1 MWKPWQAPVDEPEII
16 ERRKAELKTRKARQ
30 GHSMS
35 LAELSDEKT
44 SLRAEL
50 RERRAD
56 RREERQLAELA
67 RRASV
72 SGARA
77 KVAHDL
83 YDSGEIRDL
92 RIRKTR
98 KISLLVLIP
107 VMIAFAY
114 WSTVGVHT
122 GLVKLLGIGP
132 SDPMWT
138 GTWFV
143 EGAIMTIVVGI
154 IIVRAI
160 LRSAGGDLDWR
171 ATVIEWGMLST
182 SVSLNLAGA
191 WPEGGLLEGAA
202 ATIAHSIG
210 PVGAMITA
218 VLISIIDDAVANA
231 KPFEGRKSIS
241 DPAILQ
247 AAEPIMVE
255 VSRVIDPEPSR
266 DSTEEVSQDPAI
278 ERPKVSR
285 PKRPKVVP
293 VSQIE
298 RPKTVPPVVPEAS
311 QWEGDIVPAGRPEDV
326 PVSLRDV
333 PPSRP
338 VSRPEQY
345 ERVVAAWEAERDAG
359 RSGSVRSVA
368 DLTGVSKTS
377 VGRILQPYIE
387 KARAN
392 V

>member
-1 MWKPWQAPVDEPEII
+1 MDWKFWQAPVDEPEII

-35 LAELSDEKT
+35 LAELDDEKT

-56 RREERQLAELA
+56 RREERELAELS

-77 KVAHDL
+77 RVAHEL

-98 KISLLVLIP
+98 KVALSVLIP
-107 VMIAFAY
+107 VLIAFVT
-114 WSTVGVHT
+114 WSTIGVHAGVT
-122 GLVKLLGIGP
+122 KLLGVGP
-132 SDPMWT
+132 EDPMWT
-138 GTWFV
+138 GSWFV
-143 EGAIMTIVVGI
+143 EPAIGTIVAGI
-154 IIVRAI
+154 IIVRAV

-171 ATVIEWGMLST
+171 ATTIEWGMLSA
-182 SVSLNLAGA
+182 SVALNLAGA
-191 WPEGGLLEGAA
+191 WPEGGLLQGAA
-202 ATIAHSIG
+202 ATVAHSIG
-210 PVGAMITA
+210 PVVTA
-218 VLISIIDDAVANA
+218 VLISIIDDAVSKA

-241 DPAILQ
+241 DPAI
-247 AAEPIMVE
+247 MVE
-255 VSRVIDPEPSR
+255 VSRVIDPEVSQ
-266 DSTEEVSQDPAI
+266 DSVEKVSQDPAILPAAEPI

-285 PKRPKVVP
+285 DSVPAKRPKVSRDSVP
-293 VSQIE
+293 A
-298 RPKTVPPVVPEAS
+298 PVPPVVPEAS

-333 PPSRP
+333 PEMRP
-338 VSRPEQY
+338 MSRPEQF
-345 ERVVAAWEAERDAG
+345 EKVVAAWEAERDAG

-377 VGRILQPYIE
+377 VGRILQPYIA
-387 KARAN
+387 K
-392 V
+392 VKVG

>member
-1 MWKPWQAPVDEPEII
+1 MSWKIWQAPVDEPEVI
-16 ERRKAELKTRKARQ
+16 ERRRQELKTRKARQ

-35 LAELSDEKT
+35 LAELGDEKVE
-44 SLRAEL
+44 LRSEL

-56 RREERQLAELA
+56 RREARALA
-67 RRASV
+67 RLARQASV

-77 KVAHDL
+77 KVAHEL

-98 KISLLVLIP
+98 KIALTVLVP
-107 VMIAFAY
+107 VLVAFAY

-132 SDPMWT
+132 KDPMWT

-143 EGAIMTIVVGI
+143 EAAIMTIVVGI
-154 IIVRAI
+154 IIVRAV

-191 WPEGGLLEGAA
+191 WPKGGFLEGAA

-218 VLISIIDDAVANA
+218 VLISIIDDAVAKA

-241 DPAILQ
+241 DPIA
-247 AAEPIMVE
+247 VE
-255 VSRVIDPEPSR
+255 VSRVLDPQ
-266 DSTEEVSQDPAI
+266 VSQEVTEA
-278 ERPKVSR
+278 
-285 PKRPKVVP
+285 
-293 VSQIE
+293 VSQAPALE
-298 RPKTVPPVVPEAS
+298 RPKTVPVKRPRAVPQGHPKAVPAPVPPVVPEAS

-326 PVSLRDV
+326 PVSLRDTPATV
-333 PPSRP
+333 P
-338 VSRPEQY
+338 VSRTDQY
-345 ERVVAAWEAERDAG
+345 EKVVAAWEAERDAG
-359 RSGSVRSVA
+359 RASSVRA
-368 DLTGVSKTS
+368 IAELTGVSKTS
-377 VGRILQPYIE
+377 VGRILKPYTD
-387 KARAN
+387 KAK
-392 V
+392 VG

>member
-1 MWKPWQAPVDEPEII
+1 MSWKIWQAPVDEPEKI
-16 ERRKAELKTRKARQ
+16 ERRKSELKTRKARQ
-30 GHSMS
+30 GHELS
-35 LAELSDEKT
+35 LAELKDERVEVRST
-44 SLRAEL
+44 I

-56 RREERQLAELA
+56 RREERALAKLA
-67 RRASV
+67 RQASV

-77 KVAHDL
+77 RVAHDL

-98 KISLLVLIP
+98 KIALIVLVP
-107 VMIAFAY
+107 VLIAFAY

-143 EGAIMTIVVGI
+143 ESAIMTIVVGI
-154 IIVRAI
+154 IIVRAV

-182 SVSLNLAGA
+182 SVALNLAGA

-210 PVGAMITA
+210 PVGAMVTA
-218 VLISIIDDAVANA
+218 VLISIIDDAVSKA

-241 DPAILQ
+241 DP
-247 AAEPIMVE
+247 EIMVE
-255 VSRVIDPEPSR
+255 VSRVIDPE
-266 DSTEEVSQDPAI
+266 VSQDSVEKVSQGPAILPAAEPI

-285 PKRPKVVP
+285 DSVPAKRPRAVP
-293 VSQIE
+293 A
-298 RPKTVPPVVPEAS
+298 PVPPVVPEAS
-311 QWEGDIVPAGRPEDV
+311 QWEGDIVPAERPEDV

-333 PPSRP
+333 PADRP
-338 VSRPEQY
+338 MSRPEQF
-345 ERVVAAWEAERDAG
+345 EKVVAAWEAERDAG
-359 RSGSVRSVA
+359 RSGSVRSIA

-377 VGRILQPYIE
+377 VGRILQPYIA
-387 KARAN
+387 K
-392 V
+392 VKVG

>member
-16 ERRKAELKTRKARQ
+16 ERRRQELKTRKARQ

-56 RREERQLAELA
+56 RREERALAKLA
-67 RRASV
+67 RQASV

-107 VMIAFAY
+107 VLIAFAY

-122 GLVKLLGIGP
+122 GVVKLLAIGP

-138 GTWFV
+138 GSWFV
-143 EGAIMTIVVGI
+143 EPAIMTIVVGI
-154 IIVRAI
+154 IIVRAV

-182 SVSLNLAGA
+182 SVALNLAGS
-191 WPEGGLLEGAA
+191 WPEGGFLQGAA
-202 ATIAHSIG
+202 ATIAHSLG
-210 PVGAMITA
+210 PVGAMVTA

-241 DPAILQ
+241 DPAILR
-247 AAEPIMVE
+247 AAEPITVE
-255 VSRVIDPEPSR
+255 VSQIQAP
-266 DSTEEVSQDPAI
+266 EVSQP
-278 ERPKVSR
+278 ERPKA
-285 PKRPKVVP
+285 VP

-298 RPKTVPPVVPEAS
+298 RPKAVPTKRPKVVPEAS

-333 PPSRP
+333 PEVRSM
-338 VSRPEQY
+338 SRPEQF
-345 ERVVAAWEAERDAG
+345 EKVVAAWEAERDAG

-368 DLTGVSKTS
+368 DLTGVSKTT
-377 VGRILQPYIE
+377 VGRILQPYIA
-387 KARAN
+387 K
-392 V
+392 VKVG